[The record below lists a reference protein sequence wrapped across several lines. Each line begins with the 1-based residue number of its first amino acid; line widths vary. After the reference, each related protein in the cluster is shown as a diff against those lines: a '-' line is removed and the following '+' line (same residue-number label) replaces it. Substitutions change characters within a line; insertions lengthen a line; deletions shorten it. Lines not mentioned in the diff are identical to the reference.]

1 MREIFTL
8 GVKGR
13 ESMDRRAVLLRI
25 GATVSVT
32 GIAGCVDAVFG
43 GDDDEL
49 TPPPDSASTR
59 ELLPVAT
66 DGWERTAVRVKSAET
81 IGAERGHN
89 GVYDSPGGRRY
100 EADVV
105 LWDSQSA
112 AEDSLDGLYAD
123 WATGLTLGKFSFAAD
138 GVDEEL
144 ARSLLSKSSALTN
157 EYVEEHSR

>member
-13 ESMDRRAVLLRI
+13 CSMDRRAVLFRV
-25 GATVSVT
+25 GAT
-32 GIAGCVDAVFG
+32 GMMAGLAGCVDTVFG
-43 GDDDEL
+43 EDDEEL

-66 DGWERTAVRVKSAET
+66 EGWERTAVRVKSAET

-100 EADVV
+100 QADVV
-105 LWDSQSA
+105 LWDAEST

-138 GVDEEL
+138 GVDDEL
-144 ARSLLSKSSALTN
+144 ARSLLSKSSALTE